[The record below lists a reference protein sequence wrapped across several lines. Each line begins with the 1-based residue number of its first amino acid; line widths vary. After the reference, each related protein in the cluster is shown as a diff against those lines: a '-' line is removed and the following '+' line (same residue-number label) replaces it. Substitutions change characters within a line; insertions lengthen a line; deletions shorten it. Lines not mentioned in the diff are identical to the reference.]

1 MGPTSYVVMRPKTIR
16 CKHGNVRKVSHT
28 VIWITK
34 DRLPGW
40 LCPPLTASACDSA
53 DGRQAGRAGARSTS
67 ASHCGLEVL
76 LSERTVAEATRAES
90 CRVPFETCKQRTR
103 AGIVPGNFRHV
114 GKCGRKCGRVGRAPI
129 SAVRVGESVAEVRP
143 AHRYIVRTGS

>member
-53 DGRQAGRAGARSTS
+53 DGGQARRAGARSTS
-67 ASHCGLEVL
+67 ASHCALEVL
-76 LSERTVAEATRAES
+76 LSDRTVAEAARAES
-90 CRVPFETCKQRTR
+90 CRAPFNTCKQRTR
-103 AGIVPGNFRHV
+103 AGLVQGSFLQGRT
-114 GKCGRKCGRVGRAPI
+114 CG
-129 SAVRVGESVAEVRP
+129 SQ
-143 AHRYIVRTGS
+143 